1 MNIIEQK
8 LTESKKYTRY
18 QVQKMM
24 YVIKTLSADISK
36 IIILGI
42 IFRNHLGAFIAA
54 MTLLFLLRSFS
65 GGIHN
70 NTYLGCFMTSLTYL
84 YLSIIV
90 LPPIIIP
97 FSIKIVALTACMVLC
112 EWIGPVTSKY
122 RPPLSQAKIAICKS
136 ITTTVIFIFI
146 LISNIVPESPYIA
159 IGFWVVILH
168 VLQLIIAKCIV
179 AARKKQK
186 KGDDIKC

>member
-42 IFRNHLGAFIAA
+42 IFRNHFGAFIAA
-54 MTLLFLLRSFS
+54 MLVMLPLRSFS

-70 NTYLGCFMTSLTYL
+70 NTYIGCFMTSLTYFT
-84 YLSIIV
+84 LSIMI
-90 LPPIIIP
+90 LPKFIIP
-97 FSIKIVALTACMVLC
+97 FPMQILLLTACMMLC

-122 RPPLSQAKIAICKS
+122 RPPLSAAKISICKS
-136 ITTTVIFIFI
+136 ITTTTIFLFIFI
-146 LISNIVPESPYIA
+146 ANIIPASSITTV
-159 IGFWVVILH
+159 GFWVIILH
-168 VLQLIIAKCIV
+168 TLQLIIAKWIV
-179 AARKKQK
+179 TARKKQE
-186 KGDDIKC
+186 KGGNK